1 MKEEKKAGFTQKW
14 IEDAVKKL
22 LQKENYRRRRCRGLW
37 KTGRDETM
45 DELIKIAYDNDN
57 ITVSARELHE
67 FLGVKTA
74 YKDWFPRM
82 CEYGF
87 TDGQDYCSFLS
98 DRSDGLP
105 GKPRQDA
112 ALTIDMA
119 KELCMIQRN
128 ERGKQA
134 RQYFIQLEK
143 DWNSP
148 EKVMARA
155 LRIAEGKIK
164 QLSEVKATLEIK
176 VEQDKPKVLFAE
188 AVSAAKTS
196 ILIGELAKIL
206 KQNGVDTGEKRLFQW
221 LREKGYLI
229 RRRGTDYNAPTQKS
243 MDMGLFEV
251 KETAVTHS
259 DGHVSVNKTTKVTG
273 KGQQYFISKFL
284 GERKAG

>member
-1 MKEEKKAGFTQKW
+1 
-14 IEDAVKKL
+14 
-22 LQKENYRRRRCRGLW
+22 
-37 KTGRDETM
+37 M
-45 DELIKIAYDNDN
+45 DELIKIAYNNDN

-67 FLGVKTA
+67 FLRVNSHF
-74 YKDWFPRM
+74 KDWFPRM

-87 TDGQDYCSFLS
+87 SENTDYTLLIFEHPQNHQPTRDY
-98 DRSDGLP
+98 
-105 GKPRQDA
+105 

-164 QLSEVKATLEIK
+164 QLSEVKATLEVK
-176 VEQDKPKVLFAE
+176 VEQDKPKVLFAG